1 MDTNVPRKFALV
13 KAMDARMGL
22 EMPFGDGINDA
33 IGRSDRNLSGMG
45 LKMPS
50 ENEYQKSVHV

>member
-1 MDTNVPRKFALV
+1 
-13 KAMDARMGL
+13 MDAGMGL
-22 EMPFGDGINDA
+22 EMPFGDGLNDA

-50 ENEYQKSVHV
+50 GMSIRKVSVFWTISELGV